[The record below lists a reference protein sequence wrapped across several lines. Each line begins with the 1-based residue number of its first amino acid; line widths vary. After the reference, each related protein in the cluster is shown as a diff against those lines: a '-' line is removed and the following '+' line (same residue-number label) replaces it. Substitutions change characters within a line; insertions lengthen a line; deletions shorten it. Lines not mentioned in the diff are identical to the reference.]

1 MAANQ
6 TSTGITGIRTMG
18 IPVRDQELALEFYT
32 GKLGLE
38 VRLDTTYG
46 RERWIEVAPP
56 GSVTTLA
63 LVRGPNQVRIGVD
76 TQVRLTTDDAE
87 AEHAELRARGVDVDE
102 EILRYPVPMF
112 TLRDQDGNRVVIVE
126 QPKGR

>member
-18 IPVRDQELALEFYT
+18 IPVGDQQRALEFYT

-56 GSVTTLA
+56 GSLTTLA
-63 LVRGPNQVRIGVD
+63 LVRGPDQIRVGFD

-87 AEHAELRARGVDVDE
+87 AAHAELRARGVDVDQ